1 MEHYS
6 LEKWADFAREE
17 IGEQEKAEM
26 QSHLDNDGCKKCSKV
41 LALWQRVQTT
51 ARREQ
56 SYQPPDSIVRSI
68 KGTFA
73 IQGPRRASRGVRAIA
88 ELLFDSARSPL
99 PVGVRSSGTAL
110 RQLLYGAG
118 DYRIDVRIET
128 QADADKVAVVGQ
140 VLNSDD
146 PDEIVGVVPV
156 TLVRA
161 GKVLS
166 ESFTSPFGEF
176 DVECDRRGP
185 FELRVALP
193 TEVLT
198 LPLIQPTS
206 DDANDSSET
215 IDSKRLRK
223 RSPRRKKRTRK
234 KV

>member
-1 MEHYS
+1 
-6 LEKWADFAREE
+6 
-17 IGEQEKAEM
+17 M
-26 QSHLDNDGCKKCSKV
+26 QSHLDNDACKKCSKV
-41 LALWQRVQTT
+41 LDLWWRVQTT

-56 SYQPPDSIVRSI
+56 SYRPPDSAVRSI

-73 IQGPRRASRGVRAIA
+73 IQGPRRASRNARAIA
-88 ELLFDSARSPL
+88 ELLFDSARIPL
-99 PVGVRSSGTAL
+99 PVGVRSSGAAL
-110 RQLLYGAG
+110 RQLLYAAG

-128 QADADKVAVVGQ
+128 QADADKVSVVGQ

-146 PDEIVGVVPV
+146 PDDLVGMVPV

-166 ESFTSPFGEF
+166 KSFTSPFGEF

-185 FELRVALP
+185 FELRVTLP

-206 DDANDSSET
+206 DDRNDSSKT
-215 IDSKRLRK
+215 TDTKRLRK
-223 RSPRRKKRTRK
+223 RHPRHSKRTGK

>member
-6 LEKWADFAREE
+6 LEKWADFARQVV
-17 IGEQEKAEM
+17 GERERVEM
-26 QSHLDNDGCKKCSKV
+26 QSHLENGCGKCSKV
-41 LALWQRVQTT
+41 LSLWQRVHQL
-51 ARREQ
+51 ARHER
-56 SYQPPDSIVRSI
+56 SYQPPDSAVRSI

-73 IQGPRRASRGVRAIA
+73 IRGPRKAGRAVRALA

-99 PVGVRSSGTAL
+99 PAGVRSSGTAL

-118 DYRIDVRIET
+118 HYRIDVRIEA
-128 QADADKVAVVGQ
+128 QADSDKVAVVGQ

-176 DVECDRRGP
+176 DAECDRRGP
-185 FELRVALP
+185 FELRVTLP
-193 TEVLT
+193 AEVLT
-198 LPLIQPTS
+198 LPLIQPAS
-206 DDANDSSET
+206 GGSNDSSET
-215 IDSKRLRK
+215 NDSKRLRK
-223 RSPRRKKRTRK
+223 RPPRHKKRTRK

>member
-6 LEKWADFAREE
+6 LEKWADFARQV
-17 IGEQEKAEM
+17 IGEHERIEM
-26 QSHLDNDGCKKCSKV
+26 QSHLDNDACKKCSKV
-41 LALWQRVQTT
+41 LGLWRRVQTT

-56 SYQPPDSIVRSI
+56 SYQPPDNVVRSI
-68 KGTFA
+68 KGRFA
-73 IQGPRRASRGVRAIA
+73 IHGPRRAVRGVLRIA
-88 ELLFDSARSPL
+88 ELLFDSARNPM
-99 PVGVRSSGTAL
+99 PAGVRSSGTTL

-146 PDEIVGVVPV
+146 PDDLVGMVPV
-156 TLVRA
+156 ALVRA
-161 GKVLS
+161 GKVLF

-185 FELRVALP
+185 FELRVTLP
-193 TEVLT
+193 REVLT
-198 LPLIQPTS
+198 LPLIQSTS
-206 DDANDSSET
+206 GETKDSSET
-215 IDSKRLRK
+215 ADRKRLRM
-223 RSPRRKKRTRK
+223 RLPRRKKRTRK